1 VNTSAAD
8 KTQVADPLIGMMLG
22 EYRVLEPMARGS
34 TAVVYRGEHPTIGKK
49 VAVKVLLPELAEN
62 DEVVGRLLE
71 EARSVN
77 AIRHPNL
84 ISIYGFGQLPDGR
97 HYYVM
102 EFLVGETLAHLLGQR
117 KRLELSEVVTILE
130 QMCDGLTAAH
140 DAGVV
145 HRNLEPGNVF
155 LCEFPDGTRRVKLL
169 DFGIAKRLDSSVR
182 TVTNVRLGTPAYM
195 APEQIRGQAVTKQT
209 DLYALGVMTH
219 FMLAGSEPFRDVN
232 PVNVMDAH
240 LNREP
245 PPLRDRVENLA
256 PEMDALVTALLQKE
270 ASGRPWNAGE
280 VKVRLQRVKATMP
293 RATTLELPR
302 LSMLTPKVPQVP
314 AGSAVEESAT
324 LKPGAEPA
332 PDTLRNRPPVVKPL
346 RLRRRSL
353 TPLVLLIGG
362 VAAGIGGTVLV
373 MRPART
379 PVAPVDVPAERLPA
393 PIAAEPSP
401 PRVEPAPVAEEPAAP
416 PEPAAPEPAAAP
428 EHVAPEPNA
437 PAAVKPP
444 SALALVHK
452 PPAPRPQ
459 KSQKSR
465 DEVRAQLAGLGR
477 SSQSLP
483 SDAVRK
489 LVEQELSRLRT
500 RLEAGEKPAQISAEA
515 DQLARESGL

>member
-1 VNTSAAD
+1 VDPSAAD

-22 EYRVLEPMARGS
+22 EYRVLELMARGA

-49 VAVKVLLPELAEN
+49 VAVKVLLPELSEN
-62 DEVVGRLLE
+62 EEMVGRLLE
-71 EARSVN
+71 EARTVN
-77 AIRHPNL
+77 AVRHPNL

-102 EFLVGETLAHLLGQR
+102 EFLVGQTLAHLLGQR
-117 KRLELSEVVTILE
+117 KRLQLSEVITILE
-130 QMCDGLTAAH
+130 QMCDGLAAAH

-145 HRNLEPGNVF
+145 HRDLEPGNVF
-155 LCEFPDGTRRVKLL
+155 ICELPDGTRRVKLL

-195 APEQIRGQAVTKQT
+195 APEQIRGQPVTRQT

-219 FMLAGSEPFRDVN
+219 FMLAGSEPFRDAN
-232 PVNVMDAH
+232 PVNLMDAH
-240 LNREP
+240 LHREP
-245 PPLRDRVENLA
+245 QPLRARVETLPA
-256 PEMDALVTALLQKE
+256 EMDALVSALLKKE

-280 VKVRLQRVKATMP
+280 VKMRLQRVKATLP

-302 LSMLTPKVPQVP
+302 LSMLTPPVLSGPTPSAAPERGTPIP
-314 AGSAVEESAT
+314 AAQPLA
-324 LKPGAEPA
+324 
-332 PDTLRNRPPVVKPL
+332 DTLRNLPPVVPPAAAQTEVQP
-346 RLRRRSL
+346 RRSL

-373 MRPART
+373 MRPGRA
-379 PVAPVDVPAERLPA
+379 PVAPEPATAAPAEVPVETPPA
-393 PIAAEPSP
+393 LVAAEPP
-401 PRVEPAPVAEEPAAP
+401 TAAEEPV
-416 PEPAAPEPAAAP
+416 AAPEPAAA
-428 EHVAPEPNA
+428 EPA
-437 PAAVKPP
+437 PAQEPAAAPRPP
-444 SALALVHK
+444 AALPLVHK
-452 PPAPRPQ
+452 PPLRAQ

-465 DEVRAQLAGLGR
+465 DEVRGQLAALGR

-489 LVEQELSRLRT
+489 LVGQELERLRA